1 MVLRRFFSLESYH
14 LIPSMSVLEIQQSG
28 IGTFNLKKERYL
40 NDIQGINFIKQLI
53 KSSCNFKQEQKYLIL
68 AWNLLPQRWVRISS
82 PKYQKFCLCL
92 KWSEIKGISATWAH
106 RAGVC
111 WGLYLEKKQVLSKWD
126 MNILAWKSDFIW

>member
-68 AWNLLPQRWVRISS
+68 A
-82 PKYQKFCLCL
+82 
-92 KWSEIKGISATWAH
+92 
-106 RAGVC
+106 
-111 WGLYLEKKQVLSKWD
+111 
-126 MNILAWKSDFIW
+126 